1 VCCVM
6 RVMQRIRGLSGRG
19 GRSLATALA
28 VGVALVCAG
37 SQTAARAVEPS
48 PPPGAPA
55 VESAPSS
62 LVGLDPE
69 LPASVIAASAIPG
82 SHWTPENAIYGT
94 ASRNDI
100 AIKGAGGT
108 TIRVDEIYPTTA
120 SGAAAKGPFPVLLTM
135 TPYGKGQGG
144 STSPGS
150 AASPGGASA
159 TGGPDNYL
167 AQRGYIEVVEDVR
180 GTGDSNGS
188 WGLFDPV
195 QQRDAIKVLDWAAHI
210 PHSDGRVGTYGPSY
224 LGIDQLLLAGAV
236 GPHSPLKAIFPMV
249 SANDIY
255 RDTSFMG
262 GLLDFEFSET
272 YLGLTGGLNT
282 TNPITDT
289 ASDPTMLTDLES
301 IEADH
306 ANGLATYHAAT
317 TANILTGGDEAYD
330 GSYWQARNPQ
340 NILAR
345 VVANHIPAYLIGGEF
360 DIFQNGEPLNY
371 TELQNAW
378 DGRSVTAPMRPGQP
392 TTGRY
397 QLIVGPW
404 EHLNGSSVD
413 VDPLELEW
421 FDTWLKHEHT
431 GMAATSTP
439 LHYYDL
445 GSGQFDETSTYPFT
459 GATPTRLYFGPSGT
473 LTTSAPSSSGT
484 SQTLPVST
492 PTPVSGV
499 LGTILGSAPIGTLRT
514 LTRPDSVASGALPT
528 GDTLVWSPTGVPCG
542 RSIDQWSMGGISVPA
557 GEAGLL
563 APCASDDQA
572 TQLGPWAITYTTAPL
587 TQPETVAGPIDA
599 TVYAS
604 ATTSQTELVAELEDV
619 TPDGASY
626 PLTEGALLGSLRAVN
641 KSRSWSPGGVTV
653 LPYHPYTEASAKPV
667 TPGTVT
673 EYQIQLFP
681 TLATIA
687 AGDSLRL
694 TLSTTDTP
702 HLTPLPEDLPKL
714 AGGVYSIARTPS
726 APSSLNVE
734 LLK

>member
-1 VCCVM
+1 M
-6 RVMQRIRGLSGRG
+6 RVMQRIRGLSGRD
-19 GRSLATALA
+19 GRTLPTALA
-28 VGVALVCAG
+28 VGIALGCVVMSATPALG
-37 SQTAARAVEPS
+37 VEPS

-69 LPASVIAASAIPG
+69 LPAGVVAASAAPG
-82 SHWTPENAIYGT
+82 SNWTPEPAIYGT
-94 ASRNDI
+94 ASTNDI

-120 SGAAAKGPFPVLLTM
+120 SGAAAKGPFPVLMTM

-150 AASPGGASA
+150 ASSPGGASA

-195 QQRDAIKVLDWAAHI
+195 QQKDAIKVMDWAAHL
-210 PHSDGRVGTYGPSY
+210 PHADGRVGTYGPSY

-272 YLGLTGGLNT
+272 YLGLTGALNT
-282 TNPITDT
+282 SNPITDT
-289 ASDPTMLTDLES
+289 ASDTTLLSDLAG

-317 TANILTGGDEAYD
+317 TENILTGGDEAYD

-345 VVANHIPAYLIGGEF
+345 VVANHIPAYLVGGEF
-360 DIFQNGEPLNY
+360 DIFQNGEPVNY
-371 TELQNAW
+371 AELQNAW
-378 DGRSVTAPMRPGQP
+378 DGRSVTAPMEAGQR

-421 FDTWLKHEHT
+421 FDTWLKHEKT
-431 GMAATSTP
+431 GMAGTPTP

-445 GSGQFDETSTYPFT
+445 GSGQFEETSTYPFT
-459 GATPTRLYFGPSGT
+459 DATPTRLYFGPSGA
-473 LTTSAPSSSGT
+473 LTTTAPSNSGT

-492 PTPVSGV
+492 PAPVSGV
-499 LGTILGSAPIGTLRT
+499 LGTVLGSAPLGGLGKLNRSN
-514 LTRPDSVASGALPT
+514 SVAGTALPT
-528 GDTLVWSPTGVPCG
+528 GDTLVWSPAGAACG

-563 APCASDDQA
+563 APCADNDQL
-572 TQLGPWAITYTTAPL
+572 TQTGPWAITYTTAPL
-587 TQPETVAGPIDA
+587 ANPETVAGPIDA

-604 ATTSQTELVAELEDV
+604 STTSQTELVAELEDV

-641 KSRSWSPGGVTV
+641 KSRSWTAGGVTI
-653 LPYHPYTEASAKPV
+653 LPYHPYTEASAQPV
-667 TPGTVT
+667 TPGAVT

-687 AGDSLRL
+687 AGNSLRL

-702 HLTPLPEDLPKL
+702 HLTPLPGDLPKL
-714 AGGVYSIARTPS
+714 AGGVYAIARSPS
-726 APSSLNVE
+726 APSSLDLE